1 MTPPMTTTM
10 TTTTTMLLLL
20 GLVLLGGCPTAP
32 APVTAAGLCAEHQ
45 VLEVLC
51 TKHHPRLIP
60 VFQAKGDWCVEHG
73 FPESIC
79 PQCHPERGGRPANAV
94 NVADSVADS
103 GARRASGDDDDDAPV
118 NGLKVRLRTRAIADR
133 AGITT
138 AVAVAGHSGPGVR
151 VLGRVVYDASKV
163 AVVNAGAA
171 GVVRSVLVDTG
182 RRVKQGQALAVV
194 ESAAVGADRGALSAG
209 QARLRAADAAVVR
222 EGALVAAGAVPPK
235 NLQQAE
241 QEQAAAR
248 AAVTTAEASL
258 NVVGGGPG
266 DAGRY
271 TLTAPLRGV
280 VSQRTVSVGQSVTP
294 ETMLFEVVDASSMW
308 AELDIPEGELVAV
321 AEGQAVTFVVDVLP
335 ERSFP
340 GTIASIAPGL
350 DPHTRTARARVALN
364 NQDLILRAQMFG
376 TARIAVGDAGT
387 TVLVPR
393 SAIQQTG
400 SILFVFV
407 PIGDGVYETRRVTP
421 GPDGPG
427 TTVGDGLVEL
437 RTGISV
443 GEAVVTTGSFLLKTE
458 TRPDAIGAGC
468 CD

>member
-1 MTPPMTTTM
+1 M

-79 PQCHPERGGRPANAV
+79 PQCHPERGGRPTV
-94 NVADSVADS
+94 DVADK
-103 GARRASGDDDDDAPV
+103 ARVDDGAPV
-118 NGLKVRLRTRAIADR
+118 NGLKVRLRTPAIADR

-321 AEGQAVTFVVDVLP
+321 AEGQAVSFVVDVLP